1 MKKYI
6 PLLLL
11 ICLCSCNKI
20 KNTNINSIVIGSID
34 SIYSSILKEQRKI
47 WVYVP
52 KTTPAGIYAPRQYPV
67 LYLLDGDAHFSS
79 VQGMIQQL
87 STVNGN
93 MICPEMIIVGIPN
106 TDRTRDLTPT
116 HVTSDLPYMDSSSS
130 RTSGG
135 GEKFIDFIKKELI
148 PHIDSLYPIAPYR
161 MLVGHSF
168 GGLTVMNTLL
178 HHTEM
183 FNSYIAIDPSMWW
196 DHEKL
201 LKESGKILSTQKFT
215 GKTLYLGIANTMDDN
230 MSLEKV
236 IKDTTSN
243 TRHIRSILQLK
254 STLEKSNQNGL
265 RFSSKYYPTDDHGS
279 VPLITEYDALHFIFD
294 FYPMKMGI
302 KEFLDSTIN
311 LASKFE
317 KHFDSISN
325 KIGYQLKPTESMIN
339 ELAYNLLSS
348 KQFKKSEQLFQLN
361 IKNYP
366 KSFNV
371 FDSMGD
377 YYTAMGDQSNAIKYF
392 QKALTIKENTETR
405 QKIKNLQKN

>member
-1 MKKYI
+1 M
-6 PLLLL
+6 
-11 ICLCSCNKI
+11 
-20 KNTNINSIVIGSID
+20 
-34 SIYSSILKEQRKI
+34 YSSILKEQRKI

-52 KTTPAGIYAPRQYPV
+52 TATPAGIYAPRQYPV

-93 MICPEMIIVGIPN
+93 MVCPEMIIVGIPN

-116 HVTSDLPYMDSSSS
+116 PVAADPPFMDSANSK
-130 RTSGG
+130 TSGG
-135 GEKFIDFIKKELI
+135 GEKFIEFIRKELI
-148 PHIDSLYPIAPYR
+148 PHIDSLYPVAPYR

-168 GGLTVMNTLL
+168 GGLTVINTLL
-178 HHTEM
+178 HHTEL
-183 FNSYIAIDPSMWW
+183 FNSYVAIDPSMWW

-230 MSLEKV
+230 MTIEKV
-236 IKDTTSN
+236 VNDTTVN

-254 STLEKSNQNGL
+254 SILEKNNHNGL
-265 RFSSKYYPTDDHGS
+265 QFSSKYYPTDNHGS
-279 VPLITEYDALHFIFD
+279 VPLISEYDALHFIFD
-294 FYPMKMGI
+294 FYPMKMGT
-302 KEFLDSTIN
+302 KEFMDSTIN

-317 KHFDSISN
+317 NHFDSISN
-325 KIGYQLKPTESMIN
+325 RIGYQLKPTESMIN
-339 ELAYNLLSS
+339 ELAYYMLSS

-366 KSFNV
+366 KSFNA

-377 YYTAMGDQSNAIKYF
+377 FYAAMGDKSNAISNF
-392 QKALTIKENTETR
+392 QKALTMKENTETR
-405 QKIKNLQKN
+405 QKMEKLQKK